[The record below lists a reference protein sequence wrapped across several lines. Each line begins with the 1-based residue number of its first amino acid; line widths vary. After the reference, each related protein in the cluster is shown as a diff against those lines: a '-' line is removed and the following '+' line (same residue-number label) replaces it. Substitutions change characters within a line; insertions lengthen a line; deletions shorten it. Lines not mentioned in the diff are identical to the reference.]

1 MSKKKWLV
9 ILPVLLLILLIGVGG
24 KIVMDKKNE
33 AEKLQEDMIEIVKS
47 EEAKNVF
54 EEGLKNLDPKALT
67 SEGIIQS
74 YKIDYDSIEHNPM
87 GGIDGTIFVNNED
100 NLYVYFH
107 LDKDN
112 ESKFSSEY
120 VISGNSSQLGKKL
133 REGGGGE

>member
-24 KIVMDKKNE
+24 KIIMDKKNE
-33 AEKLQEDMIEIVKS
+33 AESLQENMIEIVKS

-54 EEGLKNLDPKALT
+54 EEGLKNLDPNALT
-67 SEGIIQS
+67 SKGVIQS
-74 YKIDYDSIEHNPM
+74 YEIDYDSIEHNPM

-100 NLYVYFH
+100 SLYVYFH

-112 ESKFSSEY
+112 GNRFSSEY
-120 VISGNSSQLGKKL
+120 VISGNSSQLGKEL
-133 REGGGGE
+133 RQGGKDE